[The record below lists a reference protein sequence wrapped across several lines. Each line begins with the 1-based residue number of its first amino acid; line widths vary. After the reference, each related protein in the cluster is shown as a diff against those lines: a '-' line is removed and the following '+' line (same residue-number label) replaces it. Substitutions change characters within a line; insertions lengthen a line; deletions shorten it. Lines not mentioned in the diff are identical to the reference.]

1 MEACKEY
8 SLESSFYSA
17 VALTWQVSSRVGS
30 PQCDNSI
37 GASHAA
43 KKVSLANLGLSWLF
57 MIGSKIWKP
66 TRLLLNKFAASPEME
81 KARWKFCVGRT
92 YESSA
97 SRRASG
103 HYGGQVLRLG
113 VLILMWSVSRESDCF
128 AVRLFAWPAKFGG
141 FRWIMSPT
149 TLSQNLEHADKQ
161 RFSSR
166 PARPCRA
173 HPSPIYEA
181 T

>member
-1 MEACKEY
+1 MT
-8 SLESSFYSA
+8 
-17 VALTWQVSSRVGS
+17 VAPTWHASSRVGS

-37 GASHAA
+37 GAPYAA
-43 KKVSLANLGLSWLF
+43 KNVSPANLGLSWLF

-81 KARWKFCVGRT
+81 KAMWKFCVGRT

-113 VLILMWSVSRESDCF
+113 VLILMWSVSRESDCL
-128 AVRLFAWPAKFGG
+128 AVRLFSCLAEFGG
-141 FRWIMSPT
+141 LWRIMSPT
-149 TLSQNLEHADKQ
+149 PLSQISGTH
-161 RFSSR
+161 R
-166 PARPCRA
+166 
-173 HPSPIYEA
+173 
-181 T
+181 

>member
-1 MEACKEY
+1 
-8 SLESSFYSA
+8 
-17 VALTWQVSSRVGS
+17 
-30 PQCDNSI
+30 
-37 GASHAA
+37 
-43 KKVSLANLGLSWLF
+43 

-113 VLILMWSVSRESDCF
+113 VLILMWSGSRESDCL
-128 AVRLFAWPAKFGG
+128 AVRLFSCLAEFGG
-141 FRWIMSPT
+141 LWRIMSPT
-149 TLSQNLEHADKQ
+149 PLSQISGTYRSDPSRLSVPSKDGRVPSISSPPKPNLRGNVTRLGLNQQTGEETDKVNKE
-161 RFSSR
+161 RGTWLKGGAGFIGLGDIS
-166 PARPCRA
+166 
-173 HPSPIYEA
+173 
-181 T
+181 TVFW